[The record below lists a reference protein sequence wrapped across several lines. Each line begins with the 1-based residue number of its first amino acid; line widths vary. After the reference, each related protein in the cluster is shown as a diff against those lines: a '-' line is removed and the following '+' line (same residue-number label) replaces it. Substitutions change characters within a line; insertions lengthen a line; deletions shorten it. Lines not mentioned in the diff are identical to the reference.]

1 MVTILIMSAKLTS
14 LELLE
19 VKIFQ
24 HKSYDVIISD
34 YDVIKNVLSPDPN
47 YIVDVTCGQSSVTS
61 ISMKKVIINS
71 IL

>member
-1 MVTILIMSAKLTS
+1 MVTTLIMSAKLTS

-19 VKIFQ
+19 IKIFQ
-24 HKSYDVIISD
+24 HKSHDVIISD
-34 YDVIKNVLSPDPN
+34 YDVIKNVLPRDPN
-47 YIVDVTCGQSSVTS
+47 YIVDVACGQSLVTS